1 MYNFLKTVN
10 NDTNEKIE
18 GGIIFM
24 RRENRRRPIE
34 DGLDTKKMLYIVGSV
49 LALAVIAFVITF
61 LIYGNQLNNDEQ
73 LAQLNTNSI
82 GTITA
87 TEEASN
93 PYGRTVNE
101 MQNETNT
108 ITDGVN
114 SNEIAQNSQEDS
126 SKIAVNTSKAE
137 EKKDESKENT
147 TTTKSSQTNKSQD
160 NSQNTEKNKEEET
173 QKQPDPEFK
182 KPVEGDIMKEF
193 ANNKLVYSS
202 TLDVWATHNGID
214 IAADKTTVVKAAADG
229 TVSSIKNDPR
239 YGLTVIIEHANGYK
253 TVYSNLLSTEFVVE
267 GEEVKQGQ
275 SIGTVGNT
283 AAFEISDEPHLHFEL
298 LKDNEQQDPELYLK

>member
-1 MYNFLKTVN
+1 M
-10 NDTNEKIE
+10 
-18 GGIIFM
+18 
-24 RRENRRRPIE
+24 
-34 DGLDTKKMLYIVGSV
+34 
-49 LALAVIAFVITF
+49 ALAVIAFVITF
-61 LIYGNQLNNDEQ
+61 LIYGNQLNNDTD
-73 LAQLNTNSI
+73 LARLDTNTI

-87 TEEASN
+87 TEETSN
-93 PYGRTVNE
+93 PYGKTVNE
-101 MQNETNT
+101 MENESNSTTNSSST
-108 ITDGVN
+108 K
-114 SNEIAQNSQEDS
+114 NEENN
-126 SKIAVNTSKAE
+126 SKIAVNTSQSENQTKTD
-137 EKKDESKENT
+137 KNNT
-147 TTTKSSQTNKSQD
+147 TTTQKESSTNSNKTEQAD
-160 NSQNTEKNKEEET
+160 TKKDEEKETTETEKV
-173 QKQPDPEFK
+173 PDPEFK
-182 KPVEGDIMKEF
+182 MPVEGEIMKEF

-239 YGLTVIIEHANGYK
+239 YGLTVIIEHVNGYK

-267 GEEVKQGQ
+267 GEKVEQGQ

>member
-1 MYNFLKTVN
+1 
-10 NDTNEKIE
+10 
-18 GGIIFM
+18 M
-24 RRENRRRPIE
+24 RRENRRRPLE
-34 DGLDTKKMLYIVGSV
+34 EGLDTKKMLYIVGSI

-61 LIYGNQLNNDEQ
+61 LIYGNQLNNDTD
-73 LAQLNTNSI
+73 LARLDTNTI

-87 TEEASN
+87 TEETSN
-93 PYGRTVNE
+93 PYGKTVNE
-101 MQNETNT
+101 MENESNSTTNSSST
-108 ITDGVN
+108 K
-114 SNEIAQNSQEDS
+114 NEENN
-126 SKIAVNTSKAE
+126 SKIAVNTSQSENQTKTD
-137 EKKDESKENT
+137 KNNT
-147 TTTKSSQTNKSQD
+147 TTTQKESSTNFNKTEQAD
-160 NSQNTEKNKEEET
+160 TKKDEEKETTETEKV
-173 QKQPDPEFK
+173 PDPEFK
-182 KPVEGDIMKEF
+182 MPVEGEIMKEF

-229 TVSSIKNDPR
+229 IVSSIKNDPR
-239 YGLTVIIEHANGYK
+239 YGLTVIIEHVNGYK

-267 GEEVKQGQ
+267 GEKVEQGQ

>member
-1 MYNFLKTVN
+1 
-10 NDTNEKIE
+10 
-18 GGIIFM
+18 M
-24 RRENRRRPIE
+24 RRENRRRPLE
-34 DGLDTKKMLYIVGSV
+34 EGLDTKKMLYIVGSI

-61 LIYGNQLNNDEQ
+61 LIYGNQLNNDTD
-73 LAQLNTNSI
+73 LARLDTNTI

-87 TEEASN
+87 TEETSN
-93 PYGRTVNE
+93 PYGKTVNE
-101 MQNETNT
+101 MENESNSTTNSSST
-108 ITDGVN
+108 K
-114 SNEIAQNSQEDS
+114 NEENN
-126 SKIAVNTSKAE
+126 SKIAVNTSQSENQTTTDKN
-137 EKKDESKENT
+137 NT
-147 TTTKSSQTNKSQD
+147 TTTQKESSTNSNKTEQAD
-160 NSQNTEKNKEEET
+160 TKKDEEKETTETEKV
-173 QKQPDPEFK
+173 PDPEFK
-182 KPVEGDIMKEF
+182 MPVEGEIMKEF

-239 YGLTVIIEHANGYK
+239 YGLTVIIEHVNGYK

-267 GEEVKQGQ
+267 GEKVEQGQ